1 MKHSAVLV
9 LALSSTVSFAQTTAK
24 PATAPKAAATSHAAT
39 VASATKLPPG
49 IPPVHGIVKSAFALR
64 YEDYKVGTGS
74 EAEPNKL
81 YSIKYTGYLAATGQK
96 FDTWENNR
104 QPVRD
109 KDGKVVTGDDG
120 KPKLGDPEPLV
131 FPQGFGRVI
140 PGFDQGF
147 AGMHIGG
154 KRRIFIPWQLAYGT
168 RDIPARGPDHV
179 GIPPK
184 SDLIF
189 DVELVDMKDMPAQ
202 QGHMPMGAMPH
213 PGQPIPHPAGAPPAG
228 TPANSAAPAAPAT
241 APKPDATTPP
251 PTEPAQPATPPT
263 SSQPSTPPATS
274 QPATPQPQSKQ

>member
-9 LALSSTVSFAQTTAK
+9 LALSATVSLAQTTAK
-24 PATAPKAAATSHAAT
+24 PATAPKAAAPHTAA
-39 VASATKLPPG
+39 ASTTKLPPG
-49 IPPVHGIVKSAFALR
+49 IPPVHGIIKSAFTLR
-64 YEDYKVGTGS
+64 YEDYKIGDKA

-81 YSIKYTGYLAATGQK
+81 YSIKYTGYLAATGQI

-104 QPVRD
+104 QPLRD
-109 KDGKVVTGDDG
+109 KDGKVVMGDDG

-147 AGMHIGG
+147 AGMHVGG

-168 RDIPARGPDHV
+168 RDIPARGPDHI
-179 GIPPK
+179 GIPSK

-202 QGHMPMGAMPH
+202 QGRMPMGAMPH

-228 TPANSAAPAAPAT
+228 TPANSAAPAT
-241 APKPDATTPP
+241 TPKPDATTPQS
-251 PTEPAQPATPPT
+251 TAPAQPATPPT

-274 QPATPQPQSKQ
+274 QPATPQPQSKE

>member
-1 MKHSAVLV
+1 MKQFAVLF
-9 LALSSTVSFAQTTAK
+9 LAVSATALLAQTTSK
-24 PATAPKAAATSHAAT
+24 PATAHKTATTPHAAS
-39 VASATKLPPG
+39 ASAAKLPPG
-49 IPPVHGIVKSAFALR
+49 VPAVHGIIKSAFTLR
-64 YEDYKVGTGS
+64 YEDFKVGTGA

-96 FDTWENNR
+96 FDSWENNR

-109 KDGKVVTGDDG
+109 KDGKVEMGDDG

-228 TPANSAAPAAPAT
+228 SPATQPTTPKPESTAPASQP
-241 APKPDATTPP
+241 ATTPP
-251 PTEPAQPATPPT
+251 P
-263 SSQPSTPPATS
+263 
-274 QPATPQPQSKQ
+274 ATPQSSTPTQPQTKQ

>member
-1 MKHSAVLV
+1 MKQSAVLV
-9 LALSSTVSFAQTTAK
+9 FALSASLSFAQTTAK
-24 PATAPKAAATSHAAT
+24 PATAPKAAPHAAA
-39 VASATKLPPG
+39 ASATKLPPG
-49 IPPVHGIVKSAFALR
+49 IPPVHGIIKSAFTLR
-64 YEDYKVGTGS
+64 YEDYKIGDKA

-96 FDTWENNR
+96 FDSWENNR
-104 QPVRD
+104 QPIRD
-109 KDGKVVTGDDG
+109 KDGKVVMGDDG
-120 KPKLGDPEPLV
+120 KPKLGDPEPLA

-147 AGMHIGG
+147 AGMRVGG

-168 RDIPARGPDHV
+168 RDIPARGPDHI

-228 TPANSAAPAAPAT
+228 TPTAQPAAP
-241 APKPDATTPP
+241 
-251 PTEPAQPATPPT
+251 PT
-263 SSQPSTPPATS
+263 SAQPSTPPASS
-274 QPATPQPQSKQ
+274 QPATPQPQSATPQPQH

>member
-1 MKHSAVLV
+1 MKQFAVLV
-9 LALSSTVSFAQTTAK
+9 LALSATVSIAQTAAK
-24 PATAPKAAATSHAAT
+24 PATAHKATSASHGASS
-39 VASATKLPPG
+39 ASATKLPPG
-49 IPPVHGIVKSAFALR
+49 VPPVHGIIKSAFSLR
-64 YEDYKVGTGS
+64 YEDFKIGTGA

-109 KDGKVVTGDDG
+109 NDGKVVMGDDG

-147 AGMHIGG
+147 TGMHIGG

-168 RDIPARGPDHV
+168 RDIPARGADHV

-189 DVELVDMKDMPAQ
+189 DVELVDMKDMPSS
-202 QGHMPMGAMPH
+202 QGRMPMGAMPH
-213 PGQPIPHPAGAPPAG
+213 PGQPIPHPTGAPPAG
-228 TPANSAAPAAPAT
+228 TPPTPSAAPKPESAP
-241 APKPDATTPP
+241 
-251 PTEPAQPATPPT
+251 PAGQPA
-263 SSQPSTPPATS
+263 QPSTPPTGTEPSTPPPAS
-274 QPATPQPQSKQ
+274 QPATPQPQSTTPQPQSKQ